1 LAVMLYAAGMML
13 PVRLKSWNFLVQLVT
28 IFSQS

>member
-13 PVRLKSWNFLVQLVT
+13 PIRLKSGNFLVQLVT
-28 IFSQS
+28 IFKI